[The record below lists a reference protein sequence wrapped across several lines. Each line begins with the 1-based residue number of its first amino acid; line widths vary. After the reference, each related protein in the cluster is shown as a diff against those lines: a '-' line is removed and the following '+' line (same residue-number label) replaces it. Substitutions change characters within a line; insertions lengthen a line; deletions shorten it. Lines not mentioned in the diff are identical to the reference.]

1 MKFNIADYFT
11 QMQPANIIRV
21 EALKNYCKIYFK
33 NNQNTLVISITLMR
47 VQERLPAEMFVRV
60 HRSHLVNKLH
70 VKRMKKQPARQVEMN
85 NGEYIPV
92 SRRKAAMVAVQ

>member
-11 QMQPANIIRV
+11 QMPPTNIIRV

-33 NNQNTLVISITLMR
+33 NNQHTLVVSITLMR

-70 VKRMKKQPARQVEMN
+70 VKRMKKQPVRVVEMT
-85 NGEYIPV
+85 NGACVPI
-92 SRRKAAMVAVQ
+92 SRRKAAMVV